1 MNIVDKNVD
10 EIIPYENNPRKNDK
24 AVPAVAKSIQ
34 EFGFKVPIV
43 IDKNNII
50 VNGHT
55 RLKAAKKLGLETVPC
70 IVADDLTPDQIRA
83 FRLADNKV
91 GEIATWDDDKLE
103 EELTELTGII
113 DMQDFGFEDFFSK
126 DAQETV
132 QPGDD
137 DVKEPA
143 AVFVK
148 PGDLWVL
155 GRHKLLCG
163 DATKDTD
170 VDRIM
175 AGEKAQLVHTD
186 PPYGVS
192 YVTQSGKYD
201 MIKNDDKTGDDLLST
216 LLVPAFKEYVRNTDP
231 DAAFYIWHAS
241 STRRDFEDAMLA
253 AGLLEKQY
261 IIWAKPA
268 PVLGH
273 ADYQWSHEPCFY
285 GEKAGQHAHF
295 YGDRTQRTVWMAT
308 IHSRAAMAASLAGGV
323 VLTDGKGSKIYVS
336 AKTPKGK
343 KLRYVRVSDEGQ
355 TVDLQPDSTVSTVW
369 EIGRDSKTIH
379 PTQKPLEIPIRAIN
393 NSSKPGDLVLDFFGG
408 SGSTLIAAEK
418 TGRRCNTIELDP
430 KYCSAIIDRYI
441 ETVNDNSQ
449 VFRIN
454 PDGTRTPYMDVK

>member
-24 AVPAVAKSIQ
+24 AVLAVAKSIQ

-148 PGDLWVL
+148 PGALWVL

-285 GEKAGQHAHF
+285 SEKAGQHAHF

>member
-1 MNIVDKNVD
+1 MNIVDKSVD

-216 LLVPAFKEYVRNTDP
+216 LLVPAFKQYVRVTGP
-231 DAAFYIWHAS
+231 
-241 STRRDFEDAMLA
+241 EDALLA

-285 GEKAGQHAHF
+285 AEKAGQHCHF

>member
-1 MNIVDKNVD
+1 MNIVDKSVD

-132 QPGDD
+132 KPGDD

-143 AVFVK
+143 DVFVK

-449 VFRIN
+449 VFRFN

>member
-273 ADYQWSHEPCFY
+273 ADYQWSHGPCFY
-285 GEKAGQHAHF
+285 SEKAGQHAHF

>member
-1 MNIVDKNVD
+1 MNIVDKSVD

-192 YVTQSGKYD
+192 YVTQSGKY
-201 MIKNDDKTGDDLLST
+201 
-216 LLVPAFKEYVRNTDP
+216 E
-231 DAAFYIWHAS
+231 
-241 STRRDFEDAMLA
+241 
-253 AGLLEKQY
+253 
-261 IIWAKPA
+261 
-268 PVLGH
+268 
-273 ADYQWSHEPCFY
+273 WSHEPCFY
-285 GEKAGQHAHF
+285 AEKAGQHCHF

>member
-70 IVADDLTPDQIRA
+70 IVADDLTPEQIRA

-91 GEIATWDDDKLE
+91 GEIATWDDEKLE

-132 QPGDD
+132 KPGDD

-192 YVTQSGKYD
+192 YVTQSGKFD

-216 LLVPAFKEYVRNTDP
+216 LLVPAFKEYVRATDP

-253 AGLLEKQY
+253 AGLMEKQY

-308 IHSRAAMAASLAGGV
+308 IHSSAAMAASLAGGV

-343 KLRYVRVSDEGQ
+343 KLRYVRVADEGQ

-369 EIGRDSKTIH
+369 EIGRESKTIH

-393 NSSKPGDLVLDFFGG
+393 NSSRPGDLVLDFFGG

>member
-1 MNIVDKNVD
+1 MEIVDKKVS
-10 EIIPYENNPRKNDK
+10 ELIPYENNPRKNDK

-70 IVADDLTPDQIRA
+70 IVADDLTPEQIRA

-192 YVTQSGKYD
+192 YVTQSGKFD

-216 LLVPAFKEYVRNTDP
+216 LLVPAFKEYVRATDP

-253 AGLLEKQY
+253 AGLMEKQY

-336 AKTPKGK
+336 AKPPKGK
-343 KLRYVRVSDEGQ
+343 KLRYVRVADEGQ

>member
-1 MNIVDKNVD
+1 MNIVDKSVD

-216 LLVPAFKEYVRNTDP
+216 LLVPAFKQYVRVTGP
-231 DAAFYIWHAS
+231 EAAFYIWHAS
-241 STRRDFEDAMLA
+241 STRRDFEDALLA

-285 GEKAGQHAHF
+285 AEKAGQHCHF

>member
-1 MNIVDKNVD
+1 
-10 EIIPYENNPRKNDK
+10 
-24 AVPAVAKSIQ
+24 
-34 EFGFKVPIV
+34 
-43 IDKNNII
+43 
-50 VNGHT
+50 
-55 RLKAAKKLGLETVPC
+55 
-70 IVADDLTPDQIRA
+70 
-83 FRLADNKV
+83 
-91 GEIATWDDDKLE
+91 
-103 EELTELTGII
+103 
-113 DMQDFGFEDFFSK
+113 
-126 DAQETV
+126 
-132 QPGDD
+132 
-137 DVKEPA
+137 
-143 AVFVK
+143 
-148 PGDLWVL
+148 
-155 GRHKLLCG
+155 
-163 DATKDTD
+163 
-170 VDRIM
+170 M

-192 YVTQSGKYD
+192 YVTQSGKFD

-216 LLVPAFKEYVRNTDP
+216 LLVPAFKEYVRATDP

-253 AGLLEKQY
+253 AGLMEKQY

-308 IHSRAAMAASLAGGV
+308 IHSRAAIAASLAGGV

-343 KLRYVRVSDEGQ
+343 KLRYVRVADEGQ

-369 EIGRDSKTIH
+369 EIGRESKTIH

>member
-126 DAQETV
+126 EAQDTV

-192 YVTQSGKYD
+192 YVTQSGKYE

>member
-1 MNIVDKNVD
+1 MNIVDKSVD

-70 IVADDLTPDQIRA
+70 IVADDLTPEQIRA

-148 PGDLWVL
+148 PGDLWAL

-253 AGLLEKQY
+253 AGLMEKQY

-343 KLRYVRVSDEGQ
+343 KLRYVRVADEGQ

>member
-285 GEKAGQHAHF
+285 SEKAGQHAHF

>member
-343 KLRYVRVSDEGQ
+343 KLRYVRASDEGQ

>member
-1 MNIVDKNVD
+1 MNIVDKSVD

-253 AGLLEKQY
+253 AGLMEKQY

-343 KLRYVRVSDEGQ
+343 KLRYVRVADEGQ

>member
-126 DAQETV
+126 DAQDTV

-163 DATKDTD
+163 DATKDSD

-285 GEKAGQHAHF
+285 SEKAGQHAHF

-393 NSSKPGDLVLDFFGG
+393 NSSKPGGLVLDFFGG

>member
-34 EFGFKVPIV
+34 EFGFKVSIV

-91 GEIATWDDDKLE
+91 GEIATWDDD
-103 EELTELTGII
+103 
-113 DMQDFGFEDFFSK
+113 
-126 DAQETV
+126 
-132 QPGDD
+132 
-137 DVKEPA
+137 VKEPA
-143 AVFVK
+143 TVFVK

>member
-1 MNIVDKNVD
+1 MEIVDKKVS
-10 EIIPYENNPRKNDK
+10 ELIPYENNPRKNDK

-34 EFGFKVPIV
+34 KFGFKVPIV

-70 IVADDLTPDQIRA
+70 IVADDLTPEQIRA

-192 YVTQSGKYD
+192 YVTQSGKFD

-308 IHSRAAMAASLAGGV
+308 IHRRAAMAASLAGGV

-418 TGRRCNTIELDP
+418 TGRRCDTIELDP

>member
-126 DAQETV
+126 EAQETV

-285 GEKAGQHAHF
+285 SEKAGQHAHF

>member
-285 GEKAGQHAHF
+285 SEKAGQHAHF
-295 YGDRTQRTVWMAT
+295 YGDRTQRTVGMAT

>member
-1 MNIVDKNVD
+1 MNIVDKSVD

-216 LLVPAFKEYVRNTDP
+216 LLVPAFKQYVRVTGP
-231 DAAFYIWHAS
+231 EAAFYIWHAS
-241 STRRDFEDAMLA
+241 STRRDFEDALLA

-285 GEKAGQHAHF
+285 AEKAGQHCHF

-343 KLRYVRVSDEGQ
+343 KLRYVRVSDE
-355 TVDLQPDSTVSTVW
+355 DLQPDSTVSTVW

>member
-148 PGDLWVL
+148 PGDMWVL

>member
-126 DAQETV
+126 DAQDTV
-132 QPGDD
+132 KPGDD

-143 AVFVK
+143 TVFVK

>member
-1 MNIVDKNVD
+1 MNIVDKSVD

-216 LLVPAFKEYVRNTDP
+216 LLVPAFKQYVRVTGP
-231 DAAFYIWHAS
+231 EAAFYIWHAS
-241 STRRDFEDAMLA
+241 STRRDFEDALLA

-285 GEKAGQHAHF
+285 AEKAGQHCHF

-454 PDGTRTPYMDVK
+454 PDGNRTPYMDVK

>member
-91 GEIATWDDDKLE
+91 GEIATWDDD
-103 EELTELTGII
+103 
-113 DMQDFGFEDFFSK
+113 
-126 DAQETV
+126 
-132 QPGDD
+132 
-137 DVKEPA
+137 VKEPA
-143 AVFVK
+143 TVFVK

>member
-83 FRLADNKV
+83 FRLADYKV

-285 GEKAGQHAHF
+285 SEKAGQHAHF

>member
-1 MNIVDKNVD
+1 MNIVDKSVD

-70 IVADDLTPDQIRA
+70 IVADDLTPEQIRA

-253 AGLLEKQY
+253 AGLMEKQY

-343 KLRYVRVSDEGQ
+343 KLRYVRVADEGQ

-393 NSSKPGDLVLDFFGG
+393 NSSKPGELVLDFFGG

>member
-1 MNIVDKNVD
+1 MKIVDKKVG
-10 EIIPYENNPRKNDK
+10 ELIPYENNPRKNDK

-70 IVADDLTPDQIRA
+70 IVADDLTPEQVRA

-113 DMQDFGFEDFFSK
+113 DMQDFGFEDFFDK
-126 DAQETV
+126 EAQETV
-132 QPGDD
+132 KPGED

-148 PGDLWVL
+148 PGDLWTL

-163 DATKDTD
+163 DATKGTD

-192 YVTQSGKYD
+192 YVTQSGKFD

-216 LLVPAFKEYVRNTDP
+216 LLVPAFKEYVRATDP
-231 DAAFYIWHAS
+231 DAAFYIWHTS

-253 AGLLEKQY
+253 AGLMEKQY

-285 GEKAGQHAHF
+285 GEKAGQHANF
-295 YGDRTQRTVWMAT
+295 YGDRAQRTVWMAT

-336 AKTPKGK
+336 AKPPKGK
-343 KLRYVRVSDEGQ
+343 KLRYVRVADEGQ

>member
-1 MNIVDKNVD
+1 MEIVDKKVS
-10 EIIPYENNPRKNDK
+10 ELIPYENNPRKNDK
-24 AVPAVAKSIQ
+24 AVPAVAKSIR

-70 IVADDLTPDQIRA
+70 IVADDLTPEQIRA

-148 PGDLWVL
+148 PGDLWAL

-192 YVTQSGKYD
+192 YVTQSGKFD

-285 GEKAGQHAHF
+285 GEKAGQHAHS

-393 NSSKPGDLVLDFFGG
+393 NGSKPGDLVLDFFGG